1 MLITAFLLIPQTWK
15 QPKCSLVDEW
25 PSKLWYSQRIEFFSM
40 LKRYELSS
48 HKKIWRKLKALI
60 M

>member
-1 MLITAFLLIPQTWK
+1 
-15 QPKCSLVDEW
+15 
-25 PSKLWYSQRIEFFSM
+25 M

-60 M
+60 MWNKSTWKGYLLHDCK